1 MHELS
6 IAMSIADMAQE
17 EAAQRNVQ
25 VTAVHLKLGPL
36 SGVVKNALLSA
47 YELASFGTPL
57 ENSRLVIEEV
67 PIVVYCPKCEAERT
81 LTSMQLF
88 CCPECA
94 TPAGEI
100 VHGREMEVIALEVV
114 ENDPRTPAGG
124 SPQECAEEK

>member
-36 SGVVKNALLSA
+36 SGVVRNALLSA

-57 ENSRLVIEEV
+57 EKSRLIIEEV
-67 PIVVYCPKCEAERT
+67 PIVVYCPKCKAERT
-81 LTSMQLF
+81 IASMQMF
-88 CCPECA
+88 ECPECA
-94 TPAGEI
+94 SPAGEI
-100 VHGREMEVIALEVV
+100 VHGRELEVVALEVV
-114 ENDPRTPAGG
+114 ENDSRTPSGG
-124 SPQECAEEK
+124 SPQECTEEK